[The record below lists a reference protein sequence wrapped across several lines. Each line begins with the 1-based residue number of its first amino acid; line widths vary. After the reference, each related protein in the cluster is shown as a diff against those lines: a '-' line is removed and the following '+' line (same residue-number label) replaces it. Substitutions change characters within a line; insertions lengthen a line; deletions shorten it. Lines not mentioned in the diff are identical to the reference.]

1 MGEEVYRLYR
11 IIIADDENKV
21 CQLIRLLGDWERLQI
36 EIVAICNDGE
46 DALEKIKTLRPDIVL
61 TDIRMPGRDGLEL
74 IETVKKE
81 GIDCSFIIIS
91 GYRQFDYAHSA
102 MQMEITD
109 YLLKPIDKD
118 QLNAALERICR
129 RIDAHRIASEND
141 SRAQKIIQENA
152 NRSKAQ
158 LMHRLLE
165 REKPALTARQIQ
177 EKYAFELR
185 DGQYQALLINSG
197 LPELHREGQVFGE
210 KVVETAQRVFSDVGA
225 LLCLPTADGVYCLL
239 GCRGRDAEEIRG
251 AIRELYYQIKAF
263 EDIYGELHLVIGVSD
278 PVQTAEQLPDA
289 LGQAHL
295 AERTRIFGEPTEV
308 IFARTLPRMARPQE
322 QLGTGE
328 LRALSS
334 ALESLSEEQLDGV
347 FLSLE
352 KLLMQGGVEQTLEVW
367 RLRDLV
373 LERLQRFAQSG
384 GCPITADQLELFRM
398 QTDRAQSRLTLNHQL
413 LDCARRVQQQVKG
426 TEEDRESL
434 PVRRAKQY
442 VQQRYSQPLTLEE
455 VAGYVGFSPAYF
467 SSVFKKHTQINFSD
481 YLVQVRIEAAKNL
494 LRTTD
499 QSVAEISAA
508 VGYPD
513 DKYFRK
519 LFKKFVLLKPSEYRK
534 LYS

>member
-1 MGEEVYRLYR
+1 MYR

-36 EIVAICNDGE
+36 EIVAVCNDGE
-46 DALEKIKTLRPDIVL
+46 DALEKICKLRPDIVL

-91 GYRQFDYAHSA
+91 GYRQFDYARSA

-141 SRAQKIIQENA
+141 NRAQRIILENDH
-152 NRSKAQ
+152 RSRVQ
-158 LMHRLLE
+158 LMQRLLE
-165 REKPALTARQIQ
+165 EGKKPLTAQQIN
-177 EKYAFELR
+177 EKYALELQ

-210 KVVETAQRVFSDVGA
+210 KVIEAEKRLFSDVLN
-225 LLCLPTADGVYCLL
+225 LLSLPTQDGIYCVINY
-239 GCRGRDAEEIRG
+239 GDRDLEDIRS
-251 AIRELYYQIKAF
+251 AIRELYYEIKAF
-263 EDIYGELHLVIGVSD
+263 EDIYGELHLVIGVSES
-278 PVQTAEQLPDA
+278 VQTAQQLPEA
-289 LGQAHL
+289 LQQARA
-295 AERTRIFGEPTEV
+295 AERTRIFGESAEV
-308 IFARTLPRMARPQE
+308 VFARTLPRMFLPREDLAE
-322 QLGTGE
+322 GE
-328 LRALSS
+328 LQALSA
-334 ALESLSEEQLDGV
+334 ALESLSEEQLKGV
-347 FLSLE
+347 FLAME
-352 KLLMQGGVEQTLEVW
+352 KVLMRWGVEQTPMVW
-367 RLRDLV
+367 KLRDLI
-373 LERLQRFAQSG
+373 LEQLQRFAHNSG
-384 GCPITADQLELFRM
+384 RPIEPEQMEQLRM
-398 QTDRAQSRLTLNHQL
+398 YSDRAQSRLILNNL
-413 LDCARRVQQQVKG
+413 LRDAALKTQRLVREA
-426 TEEDRESL
+426 EEDRESL
-434 PVRRAKQY
+434 PVRKAKQF
-442 VQQRYSQPLTLEE
+442 VQQRYSQAITLEE

-467 SSVFKKHTQINFSD
+467 SSIFKKHTDINFSD
-481 YLVQVRIEAAKNL
+481 YLVWVRLEAAKEL

-499 QSVAEISAA
+499 HSVAEISAA

-519 LFKKFVLLKPSEYRK
+519 LFKKVVCLKPSEYRK